1 MKYLIVM
8 ISLFVISCGL
18 IPNGERYHTDEC
30 INCEPDNSTSS
41 NSEILEIF
49 RS

>member
-8 ISLFVISCGL
+8 VLLFIISCG
-18 IPNGERYHTDEC
+18 IVPDGESYHTDEC

-41 NSEILEIF
+41 NSEILEFF
-49 RS
+49 RR